1 MANVE
6 RTAYPRFPRVIP
18 AKDLIRHYTPDADE
32 VTWVAGS
39 AHGRNAQLSL
49 MVLLKTFQQLHHFP
63 DLDTV
68 PAVIVEHI
76 RTVMNLGPKV
86 AVSYQQ
92 PRTHYRHCAAVRGY
106 VNVHRYYGK
115 EAQRVAVRAADEAAE
130 VMDRRVDIINAVIE
144 ELIFRRFEL
153 PAFSTLDNI
162 AEAAGASAQEQL
174 YARIDDALT
183 DERRAFLDGLL
194 TTDYARR
201 QSAFQA
207 IKALPKRAT
216 KKHLE
221 AVLDQL
227 TWLDTLGDVD
237 VPLGHVPTSKLAHL
251 AHQAALLDA
260 DDLRRTVPQRRYA
273 LMLALIHRMRVQARD
288 DLAEMFIRRVAAL
301 HKRARDE
308 LLQIQAHQ
316 RAMAEQL
323 VARLD
328 DVLAILLEEK
338 EDLPAGRR
346 IRALLSPGGD
356 TAKLREDCAVI
367 QQAGGTNH
375 LPLLWR
381 FFTSHRSVLMR
392 LARTLEFVSA
402 SQNQSLMQALGV
414 VLANEHRRVDWIT
427 VEVDLHFCTERWRK
441 LVLQSDTDVP
451 SVNRRY
457 LEMCVFSHL
466 ASELK
471 SGDTCVV
478 GSEAFADFRE
488 HLLPWAQCEARL
500 ADFCAKVDIP
510 ASAADCVATLK
521 RSLAGTAAQL
531 DEAFPDLKGDL
542 SIGPEGEP
550 VLRRLQAQDIPATAI
565 ALHSALTRELPT
577 RNLLDILANIE
588 HWTHFTRHFGPISGN
603 EPKIKQATERYL
615 QTVFAMGSNLG
626 PNQAAR
632 HFVGEVSPHMISRV
646 HRRHITVETL
656 EAATRELAEL
666 YLRLDLPRA
675 WGDGKSVAADGSQYD
690 FYEQNLLAGY
700 HFRYKKMGAV
710 AYRHVA
716 NNYIATFR
724 HFIPPGIWEAVWVI
738 DGLLK
743 TRLSVEP
750 NTVYSDT
757 QGQSATVFA
766 FTYLLG
772 INLLPRIRNWKDLD
786 FYRPDKTTRYTHIDS
801 LFHGAI
807 DWALIE
813 THWQDL
819 VQVAISIQ
827 AGKIASPLLLRRLGA
842 SSQRNRLFLAAQE
855 LGRAHRTVF
864 LLRWIASPALRQEV
878 TSQTN
883 KIESYHGFAK
893 FLSFGG
899 DVIAENDPDEQQK
912 RLRYNDLIASA
923 VILQNM
929 VDMMHALQKL
939 DGQGMAISG
948 RDVSCLSPYL
958 TGGIKRFG
966 DYRLD
971 LKRAPEPWIR
981 ERTFKAAAKAAR
993 SSSAGEGVH
1002 QESPD
1007 A

>member
-1 MANVE
+1 
-6 RTAYPRFPRVIP
+6 
-18 AKDLIRHYTPDADE
+18 
-32 VTWVAGS
+32 
-39 AHGRNAQLSL
+39 
-49 MVLLKTFQQLHHFP
+49 
-63 DLDTV
+63 
-68 PAVIVEHI
+68 
-76 RTVMNLGPKV
+76 
-86 AVSYQQ
+86 
-92 PRTHYRHCAAVRGY
+92 
-106 VNVHRYYGK
+106 
-115 EAQRVAVRAADEAAE
+115 
-130 VMDRRVDIINAVIE
+130 
-144 ELIFRRFEL
+144 LIFRRYEL

-162 AEAAGASAQEQL
+162 AEAAATTAQDRL
-174 YARIDDALT
+174 YTRIDASLT
-183 DERRAFLDGLL
+183 DDRRAFLDGLL
-194 TTDYARR
+194 ATDYAHR

-221 AVLDQL
+221 ALLDQL
-227 TWLDTLGDVD
+227 AWLNTLGDVEA
-237 VPLGHVPTSKLAHL
+237 PLQQVPTSKLRHL

-260 DDLRRTVPQRRYA
+260 DDLRRTTASRRYA
-273 LMLALIHRMRVQARD
+273 LMLALIHRMRVRARD
-288 DLAEMFIRRVAAL
+288 DLAEMFIRRVGTL

-308 LLQIQAHQ
+308 LVRIQLQQ
-316 RAMAEQL
+316 RVMAEQL

-328 DVLAILLEEK
+328 DVLAILLEES

-346 IRALLSPGGD
+346 IRALLTPEGD
-356 TAKLREDCAVI
+356 LAKLREDCAII
-367 QQAGGTNH
+367 QQAGGSNH

-381 FFTSHRSVLMR
+381 FFTSHRMVLMR

-402 SQNQSLMQALGV
+402 TQNQSLTYALEF
-414 VLANEHRRVDWIT
+414 VLANESRRVEWISADI
-427 VEVDLHFCTERWRK
+427 DLQFCSERWRK
-441 LVLQSDTDVP
+441 LILRQDNDT
-451 SVNRRY
+451 SAINRRY

-488 HLLPWAQCEARL
+488 HLLPWDQCEARL
-500 ADFCAKVDIP
+500 PEFCAKVDIP
-510 ASAADCVATLK
+510 STAADCVADLK
-521 RSLAGTAAQL
+521 RCLADTAAQL
-531 DEAFPDLKGDL
+531 DAAFPDLKGDL

-550 VLRRLQAQDIPATAI
+550 VLRRLQAQDIPPTAI
-565 ALHSALTRELPT
+565 ALQSALSRELPT

-588 HWTHFTRHFGPISGN
+588 HGTHFTRHFGPISGN
-603 EPKIKQATERYL
+603 EPNIKQATERYL
-615 QTVFAMGSNLG
+615 QTVFAMGCNLG

-632 HFVGEVSPHMISRV
+632 HFVGEVSPHMILRV
-646 HRRHITVETL
+646 HRRHITVEKL

-666 YLRLDLPRA
+666 YLRLDLPRV

-690 FYEQNLLAGY
+690 FYDQNLLAGY

-724 HFIPPGIWEAVWVI
+724 HFIPPGIWEAVYVI
-738 DGLLK
+738 EGLLK
-743 TRLSVEP
+743 TQLSVEP
-750 NTVYSDT
+750 DTVYSDT

-786 FYRPDKTTRYTHIDS
+786 FFRPDKHTRYAHIDS

-807 DWALIE
+807 DWNLIE

-819 VQVAISIQ
+819 LQIAISIQ
-827 AGKIASPLLLRRLGA
+827 AGKIASPLLLRRLSA
-842 SSQRNRLFLAAQE
+842 SNQRNRLFLAAQE

-864 LLRWIASPALRQEV
+864 LLRWIGSLPLRQEV

-883 KIESYHGFAK
+883 KVESYHGFSK

-899 DVIAENDPDEQQK
+899 DVIGENDPDEQQK

-923 VILQNM
+923 VILQNT
-929 VDMMHALQKL
+929 VDMMHAIQKL
-939 DGQGMAISG
+939 DSEGMAISALG
-948 RDVSCLSPYL
+948 VGCLSPYGTNGL
-958 TGGIKRFG
+958 KRFG

-971 LKRAPEPWIR
+971 LKRPPEPWIR
-981 ERTFKAAAKAAR
+981 DRAFKAAAKAAR
-993 SSSAGEGVH
+993 ASATPPGSS
-1002 QESPD
+1002 QETSD
-1007 A
+1007 E